1 MRSTAAGIFLLL
13 HFAGCAVPRISPEW
27 RMPIVKT
34 VETKGLPTS
43 RVFDLSRLWL
53 VRYLYSEKS
62 IIDYEN
68 RAEGDII
75 ANGTVDYPAT
85 GLEAVARVQYTISFR
100 LRELITDAGVALSF
114 DSLLINVPKNYDFRS
129 RLWQVREYYGG
140 YARPLVSD
148 EEYEAALLAVTGVA
162 EGLRRFLEEERK
174 KHP

>member
-1 MRSTAAGIFLLL
+1 MRRTAAAIFLL
-13 HFAGCAVPRISPEW
+13 HYFAGCAAPRVAPEW
-27 RMPIVKT
+27 HMPIVKT
-34 VETKGLPTS
+34 IETKGLSTS

-68 RAEGDII
+68 RGEGVII

-100 LRELITDAGVALSF
+100 VRESITDAGVALSF
-114 DSLLINVPKNYDFRS
+114 DSLLINVPKNYDFRP

-140 YARPLVSD
+140 YARPLVSV
-148 EEYEAALLAVTGVA
+148 EEYEASLLAVSGVA

-174 KHP
+174 KAP